1 MRFMVLVKADEDSE
15 SGKLPDERMIVEMGK
30 FNDELIAAGAMLAGE
45 GLHPTSKG
53 ARIRFT
59 GKGKASVSE
68 GPFPLTQ
75 DTLAGYWLVEMES
88 RQAAIDWFR
97 RAPFEHGEIELRQ
110 VFETDEFES
119 VVETDEGRAT
129 LQSER
134 EFQQRSR
141 S

>member
-15 SGKLPDERMIVEMGK
+15 SGKLPDEGMIVEMGK

-53 ARIRFT
+53 ARIRFS
-59 GKGKASVSE
+59 GKGKANVSE

>member
-53 ARIRFT
+53 ARIRFS
-59 GKGKASVSE
+59 GKGKASVSD

-119 VVETDEGRAT
+119 VVETEEGRAT

>member
-53 ARIRFT
+53 ARIRFS

-88 RQAAIDWFR
+88 KQAAIDWFR